1 MRVRPPGHGPVPDRG
16 ALRLSAGLLLGGQLL
31 YILITQLHAGG
42 DANDHREIFL
52 HYAGSGDW
60 KGVHVGQFLA
70 MTVMVAGLLAFGSA
84 LGPALKGRATAAIRA
99 VATSAST
106 LAGVALALYA
116 ALQAVDGVGNQ
127 QVDAA
132 WEHATGADKTA
143 RFASAEAMRWLE
155 WGMRSYHDYALGL
168 ALLGFAAA
176 AAAVGRIAV
185 PKAVAWLMGASGV
198 AYLAQGWVVG
208 TQGFSVADSDLIV
221 AAWVLSLA
229 WMGWLVAV
237 TRRRAA

>member
-1 MRVRPPGHGPVPDRG
+1 
-16 ALRLSAGLLLGGQLL
+16 
-31 YILITQLHAGG
+31 
-42 DANDHREIFL
+42 
-52 HYAGSGDW
+52 
-60 KGVHVGQFLA
+60 
-70 MTVMVAGLLAFGSA
+70 
-84 LGPALKGRATAAIRA
+84 
-99 VATSAST
+99 
-106 LAGVALALYA
+106 
-116 ALQAVDGVGNQ
+116 
-127 QVDAA
+127 
-132 WEHATGADKTA
+132 
-143 RFASAEAMRWLE
+143 
-155 WGMRSYHDYALGL
+155 MRSYHDYALGF

-176 AAAVGRIAV
+176 AGAVGRIAV